1 MTEDTRLLAYL
12 KRVTADLRRT
22 RAELDDLRSRDSEP
36 IAVVGMGCRLPGGA
50 DTPEALWSLL
60 RDRVDAVG
68 DLPTD
73 RGWDLGS
80 LVDRPGATRA
90 GGFLSDVAG
99 FDAEFFGISPR
110 EAAAMDPQQR
120 LLLEVS
126 WEAIERSGIDP
137 SSLSGTATGVFTGI
151 SATDYAGGAASGALP
166 VPEEAQ
172 GYLLTGTA
180 PSIASGRVAYTLG
193 LDGPALTVDTACS
206 SSLVAVHLAVRALR
220 RGECAMAL
228 AGGATVMT
236 APALFT
242 EFARQGGL
250 SADGRCKS
258 FGEGADGAG
267 FAEGAGVV
275 VLERLADARRHGRR
289 VLAVIRGSAIN
300 QDGASN
306 GLTAP
311 NGAAQVRVVR
321 AALADAG
328 LSANDVDAVEA
339 HGTGTKLGDPIE
351 AQALID
357 VFGPDRGTG
366 TVGVGSL
373 KSNIGHTQ
381 AAAGVAGVIK
391 MVLALQH
398 GLLPASLH
406 SDSSTPLVDW
416 SAGRVRV
423 LSEAREWPRGE
434 RTRRAGVS
442 SFGISGTNAHVIVEE
457 APRDVF
463 EEPVEE
469 APALTDGALPWVL
482 SARSAPA
489 LREQAIRLIAHLEA
503 ADEPEPAGIARALAT
518 TRTGFAHRAVV
529 VGSGGG
535 TLADGVRALA
545 EGRSA
550 AGLVTGTADRAGRV
564 ASTVFVFPGQGGQW
578 AGMAQG
584 LLESCPVFAE
594 AVDACEAAL
603 APFVDWSLTAVLRG
617 DPGAPAV
624 VGAEAT
630 VDVVQPVLWAVMV
643 SLARVWE
650 AAGVVPTAVVGHSQG
665 EIAAACVAGALSLED
680 GARVVAVRSGL
691 LRDLAGHGGMAA
703 VAVGPDRAV
712 DMIAPWKGR
721 IGVAAVNG
729 PASTVL
735 SGDDEAVAELVAT
748 CEREGVHV
756 RRVDVDYASHSSHVE
771 RIRADLR
778 SALAD
783 IRPRTARLPIH
794 STVAPSTEWSPGASP
809 VGERMEGTEFDAD
822 YWYRNLRHP
831 VLLTPVIDELARR
844 PGAFVEIG
852 PHPVLSLAIEQTL
865 ESADR
870 TDRAV
875 LCTLRRG
882 EGGPVRLQTA
892 LAAAHCTGADVD
904 WARVVG
910 GAGTARPVPELPT
923 YPFQRRRHWLTESR
937 PTADPV
943 ALGVEQAGHP
953 LLGVKVPVADTGQTL
968 FTGVLDT
975 GRDGWLAEHTIGGR
989 VLVPGTVLVELFL
1002 HIGRECG
1009 CPDIADLTLIAPVEL
1024 PPAEEAVGL
1033 QVQAMVDPP
1042 DAAGRRA
1049 VRLRTLAPGA
1059 QEWKLHAEGDLVPPT
1074 RRRPLLDT
1082 TRGAG
1087 AVDLPVH
1094 GAYALFAEHGY
1105 DYGPVFRGLRAA
1117 WEDEAGLGAEIELG
1131 AVPRGAASMA
1141 GPHPALTDA
1150 GLQTLLLSHLRS
1162 RGGTDRLMPY
1172 SWSGVRLHTSEA
1184 PSRLRVRASRTGTDT
1199 WAVAFTAEDGTPVA
1213 TVDSLMVRHVPTDA
1227 DTPADDTST
1236 GALFHQDW
1244 IELEGAAAGAGR
1256 APAGVWAVLGGDGP
1270 TGATVYADP
1279 DELASALDAGA
1290 PVPDLL
1296 VVPAGGGG
1304 GPVPERA
1311 RAELF
1316 RVLDLIHRGLADDRL
1331 GATRIGFVTAG
1342 AVRPRDTG
1350 DADSVDVAGAAVW
1363 GLVSSAETEN
1373 PGRFLLVDSDR
1384 IDEPL
1389 IALMSQTGES
1399 RVAVRD
1405 GRAYAPRLAE
1415 TTPDD
1420 GGLKLP
1426 QRRTDW
1432 RLDVRGTGGVDDL
1445 VAVPDGEQGKPLAE
1459 GEIRVAVRSAGVN
1472 FRDVL
1477 MAVGMYPEPGGIG
1490 NEGAGTVLEVG
1501 PGVDDLA
1508 TGDRVMGLFPGA
1520 FAPRAVVRRELVTRV
1535 PEGWDDASAA
1545 AVPAAYLTAYL
1556 ALVEEA
1562 GLRPGERVLIHSA
1575 AGGVGQA
1582 AVHIAQHL
1590 GAQVLATASPEKWD
1604 ALRSMGVAREH
1615 LAHSRRLDFEDG
1627 FRAGS
1632 PPVDVV
1638 LNSLTGEAIDASLR
1652 LMAPQGRFV
1661 ELGRND
1667 IRDPARVAADHGGV
1681 EYLTLDLS
1689 KLGGERLQR
1698 AYGAIVPLLEK
1709 KELPGIQVTRFPV
1722 ERAVDAFRL
1731 MQRGHNVG
1739 KIVLDM
1745 ATRFRPGGTVLVTG
1759 GTGTLGALVARHLVV
1774 RHGVTSLLLVG
1785 RRGPDAPGAW
1795 ELADEL
1801 GALGARV
1808 RVEAC
1813 DVADPEQVRAL
1824 LSDLPAARPLTA
1836 VVHAAGVVDD
1846 ATVTTLGP
1854 DVLERVLRPKADGAW
1869 NLHEATVDHDLDA
1882 FVLFSSAAG
1891 VFGAAGQAGYAAAN
1905 AFLDALA
1912 LHRRSMGLPAQS
1924 LAWGRWEGRSGMTG
1938 GLGETETARMAR
1950 SWGMQGMGDDEGCA
1964 LMDAAAATGRAQV
1977 LPVALDLPGLRARS
1991 ASTGSVPAL
2000 LRGLVG
2006 RPATVAEVGA
2016 SVGRDRLR
2024 TAPAGRRRRAL
2035 LVELIGE
2042 RAAEILGHPSGQRL
2056 EPDQDFLESGF
2067 DSLTAVEL
2075 RNRLTEATGLRLAAA
2090 SVFTHRSP
2098 RALAQHLDGELAG
2111 PGAEAARA
2119 PAPASGDLVDLFRE
2133 ACAAGRAE
2141 DAIDLARVAARARPV
2156 LASDGDWPAEAT
2168 MLSSGPRH
2176 PVLICVPSLVMTSGS
2191 QEFARFAEVFRG
2203 RHGVRVLE
2211 MPGFRDGEPLPADRT
2226 VVARGLAA
2234 AVLHAADGEPFVLV
2248 GRSSGGWA
2256 AHVAAEELC
2265 RQGREPS
2272 RLVLLDTPLP
2282 GEPGVLPIVT
2292 EAVNARA
2299 REFGLLDTARL
2310 TAMGAYTGM
2319 FDQWRPEPLT
2329 CPTTQ
2334 VRPADPV
2341 RVADGTELGRGWE
2354 WPGEHECVGVP
2365 GDHLTMLEA
2374 HAETT
2379 AQAVLEFVHDVK
2391 RRRRGLGVRNWMRPS
2406 RNRV

>member
-1 MTEDTRLLAYL
+1 MTEDTRLLEYL

-22 RAELDDLRSRDSEP
+22 RTELDDLRSRDAEP
-36 IAVVGMGCRLPGGA
+36 IAIVGMGCRLPGGA

-60 RDRVDAVG
+60 RDGVDAVG

-73 RGWDLGS
+73 RGWDLDS
-80 LVDRPGATRA
+80 VVDRPGATRA
-90 GGFLSDVAG
+90 GGFLDDVAG

-120 LLLEVS
+120 LMLEVS

-137 SSLSGTATGVFTGI
+137 SSLAGSATGVFTGI

-180 PSIASGRVAYTLG
+180 PSVASGRVAYTLG
-193 LDGPALTVDTACS
+193 LDGPALTIDTACS

-220 RGECAMAL
+220 RGECSMAL

-250 SADGRCKS
+250 SGDGRCKS
-258 FGEGADGAG
+258 FGADADGAG
-267 FAEGAGVV
+267 FAEGAGVL
-275 VLERLADARRHGRR
+275 VLERLADARRNGRR

-321 AALADAG
+321 AALDDAG
-328 LSANDVDAVEA
+328 LSTSDVDAVEA
-339 HGTGTKLGDPIE
+339 HGTGTELGDPIE

-357 VFGPDRGTG
+357 VFGPDRGAG

-391 MVLALQH
+391 MVLALEH
-398 GLLPASLH
+398 GLLPVSLH
-406 SDSSTPLVDW
+406 SEAATPLVDW
-416 SAGRVRV
+416 SSGRVRV
-423 LSEAREWPRGE
+423 LSEPREWPRGE

-457 APRDVF
+457 APQDVPD
-463 EEPVEE
+463 EPGEA

-489 LREQAIRLIAHLEA
+489 LREQAARLLGHLETT
-503 ADEPEPAGIARALAT
+503 ADPEPAGIARALAT

-529 VGSGGG
+529 VGSGGD
-535 TLADGVRALA
+535 TLAAGVRALS

-550 AGLVTGTADRAGRV
+550 AGVATGSAGRV

-578 AGMAQG
+578 ADMAHG
-584 LLESCPVFAE
+584 LLGSCPVFAE

-624 VGAEAT
+624 VGADAR

-643 SLARVWE
+643 ALARVWE
-650 AAGVVPTAVVGHSQG
+650 SAGVVPTAVVGHSQG

-691 LRDLAGHGGMAA
+691 LRDLAGRGAMAA
-703 VAVGPDRAV
+703 VAVGPDRAAR
-712 DMIAPWKGR
+712 MIAPWKGR

-735 SGDDEAVAELVAT
+735 SGDDEAVAELVAA

-756 RRVDVDYASHSSHVE
+756 RRVDVDYASHSAHVE
-771 RIRADLR
+771 RIRDDLR

-783 IRPRTARLPIH
+783 IRPRRARVPIH
-794 STVAPSTEWSPGASP
+794 STVAASTEWEPGSVP
-809 VGERMEGTEFDAD
+809 GRERMEGTEFDAD

-831 VLLTPVIDELARR
+831 VLLTPVIDELAGR
-844 PGAFVEIG
+844 PGAFVEIS
-852 PHPVLSLAIEQTL
+852 PHPVLTLAIEQTL
-865 ESADR
+865 ESAER

-875 LCTLRRG
+875 LSTLRRG
-882 EGGPVRLQTA
+882 EGGPARLQTA
-892 LAAAHCTGADVD
+892 LAEAHCAGIHVD
-904 WARVVG
+904 WPRVIG
-910 GAGTARPVPELPT
+910 GAGAGRPAPALPT
-923 YPFQRRRHWLTESR
+923 YPFQRRRHWLTDSR
-937 PTADPV
+937 PTADPA
-943 ALGVEQAGHP
+943 ALGVERAGHP
-953 LLGVKVPVADTGQTL
+953 LLGARIPVAGTGQTL

-975 GRDGWLAEHTIGGR
+975 GRDTWLTEHTVGGR
-989 VLVPGTVLVELFL
+989 VLLPGTAVVEVLL
-1002 HIGRECG
+1002 HVGRECG
-1009 CPDIADLTLIAPVEL
+1009 CPEIADLTLTAPVEF
-1024 PPAEEAVGL
+1024 PTAENAPGL
-1033 QVQAMVDPP
+1033 QAQVLIDTP
-1042 DAAGRRA
+1042 DAMGGRA
-1049 VRLRTLAPGA
+1049 VRLRTLVPGE
-1059 QEWKLHAEGDLVPPT
+1059 QTWRLHAEGVLVPRT
-1074 RRRPLLDT
+1074 RHRPAPDT
-1082 TRGAG
+1082 ERGAG
-1087 AVDLPVH
+1087 AVELPVE
-1094 GAYALFAEHGY
+1094 GAYELFAEHGY
-1105 DYGPVFRGLRAA
+1105 DYGPAFRGLRDA
-1117 WEDEAGLGAEIELG
+1117 WEDGAGLGAEIEPG
-1131 AVPRGAASMA
+1131 AVPRGAAQMA
-1141 GPHPALTDA
+1141 GPHPVLTDA

-1162 RGGTDRLMPY
+1162 NGGRDRPLPY
-1172 SWSGVRLHTSEA
+1172 SWSGVRLHTSET
-1184 PSRLRVRASRTGTDT
+1184 PSRLRVRAARTGPDT
-1199 WAVAFTAEDGTPVA
+1199 WAVAFTGSDGTPVMS
-1213 TVDSLMVRHVPTDA
+1213 VDSLMVRHA
-1227 DTPADDTST
+1227 PATDDTSAH
-1236 GALFHQDW
+1236 ALFHQEW
-1244 IELEGAAAGAGR
+1244 IALEWGGDGADR
-1256 APAGVWAVLGGDGP
+1256 APAGAWAVLGDDGP
-1270 TGATVYADP
+1270 AGATRYASP
-1279 DELASALDAGA
+1279 DELASALESGA

-1296 VVPAGGGG
+1296 VVPAGGGPG
-1304 GPVPERA
+1304 TAPERT
-1311 RAELF
+1311 RAELL
-1316 RVLDLIHRGLADDRL
+1316 RVLDLVHRCLDDERL
-1331 GATRIGFVTAG
+1331 DATRIAFVTAG
-1342 AVRPRDTG
+1342 AVRPEETG
-1350 DADSVDVAGAAVW
+1350 DAGRVDVAGAAVW
-1363 GLVSSAETEN
+1363 GLVSSAETEH

-1384 IDEPL
+1384 VDEPL
-1389 IALMSQTGES
+1389 IALMSQTGEP

-1415 TTPDD
+1415 TRAD
-1420 GGLKLP
+1420 GDGLRLP
-1426 QRRTDW
+1426 QRRTGW
-1432 RLDVRGTGGVDDL
+1432 RLDIRGTGSIDDL
-1445 VAVPDGEQGKPLAE
+1445 VAVPDGEQGRPLAA
-1459 GEIRVAVRSAGVN
+1459 GEVRVAVRSAGIN

-1477 MAVGMYPEPGGIG
+1477 MAVGMHPEPVGIG

-1508 TGDRVMGLFPGA
+1508 TGDRVMGIFPGA
-1520 FAPRAVVRRELVTRV
+1520 FAPSAVVRREQVARV
-1535 PEGWDDASAA
+1535 PEGWDDAAAA
-1545 AVPAAYLTAYL
+1545 AVPAVYLTAYI

-1562 GLRPGERVLIHSA
+1562 GLRSGERVLIHSA

-1582 AVHIAQHL
+1582 AVHIAHHL
-1590 GAQVLATASPEKWD
+1590 GARVLATASPEKWD
-1604 ALRSMGVAREH
+1604 VLRSMGVAREH
-1615 LAHSRRLDFEDG
+1615 LAHSRRLDFEED

-1652 LMAPQGRFV
+1652 LMAPHGRFL
-1661 ELGRND
+1661 ELGHND
-1667 IRDPARVAADHGGV
+1667 VRDPAGVAADHGGV
-1681 EYLTLDLS
+1681 EYRTFDLSTLDAQ
-1689 KLGGERLQR
+1689 RLQR
-1698 AYGAIVPLLEK
+1698 AYAVIVPLLEK
-1709 KELPGIQVTRFPV
+1709 GELPGVQVTRFPV

-1731 MQRGHNVG
+1731 MQRGGNVG

-1785 RRGPDAPGAW
+1785 RRGPDAPGASA
-1795 ELADEL
+1795 LADEL
-1801 GALGARV
+1801 SALGARV

-1813 DVADPEQVRAL
+1813 DAADPKQVRAL
-1824 LSDLPAARPLTA
+1824 LGDLPAGHPLTA

-1846 ATVTTLGP
+1846 ATVAGLGP
-1854 DVLERVLRPKADGAW
+1854 DALERVLRPKVDGAW
-1869 NLHEATVDHDLDA
+1869 NLHEATADLDLDA

-1891 VFGAAGQAGYAAAN
+1891 VFGSAGQAGYAAAN

-1912 LHRRSMGLPAQS
+1912 LHRRSLGLPAQS

-1938 GLGETETARMAR
+1938 GLGDAETARMAR
-1950 SWGMQGMGDDEGCA
+1950 SWGLEGMGDDEGCA
-1964 LMDAAAATGRAQV
+1964 LMDAAAATGRAHLV
-1977 LPVALDLPGLRARS
+1977 PAAIDLPGLRARA

-2006 RPATVAEVGA
+2006 APATAAQAGDSGE
-2016 SVGRDRLR
+2016 DPLR
-2024 TAPAGRRRRAL
+2024 TAPAGRGRRAL
-2035 LVELIGE
+2035 LVERIGE
-2042 RAAEILGHPSGQRL
+2042 RAAEVLGYPGGHRL
-2056 EPDQDFLESGF
+2056 EPDQDFLEAGF

-2075 RNRLTEATGLRLAAA
+2075 RNRLGEATGLRLPAAV
-2090 SVFTHRSP
+2090 VFTHRTP
-2098 RALAQHLDGELAG
+2098 RALAEHMDGELAD
-2111 PGAEAARA
+2111 PGGAAARA
-2119 PAPASGDLVDLFRE
+2119 PASTSGDLVDLFQE

-2141 DAIDLARVAARARPV
+2141 DALDLARVAARARPV
-2156 LASDGDWPAEAT
+2156 LASDAAWPTAPT
-2168 MLSSGPRH
+2168 VLSSGPRH

-2191 QEFARFAEVFRG
+2191 QEFARFAEAFRG

-2211 MPGFRDGEPLPADRT
+2211 MPGFLDGESLPADRT
-2226 VVARGLAA
+2226 AVAQGLAA
-2234 AVLHAADGEPFVLV
+2234 AALRAADGEPFVLV

-2265 RQGREPS
+2265 RQGRAPS

-2282 GEPGVLPIVT
+2282 DEPGMLPIVT
-2292 EAVNARA
+2292 EAVNERA
-2299 REFGLLDTARL
+2299 REFGLMDTARL

-2319 FDQWRPEPLT
+2319 FADWRPAPLP

-2334 VRPADPV
+2334 VRPTSPIRAS
-2341 RVADGTELGRGWE
+2341 DGRELGRGWE
-2354 WPGEHECVGVP
+2354 WPGEHACVEVP

-2374 HAETT
+2374 HAGTT
-2379 AQAVLEFVHDVK
+2379 ADAVVGAVREVK
-2391 RRRRGLGVRNWMRPS
+2391 RKRRGFGGRRWMRAA
-2406 RNRV
+2406 RNRI